1 MSYCEIQLHISCL
14 YSHVSVKLK
23 LHWYFQDFYLKTTF
37 LRQWDVKCLFYC
49 LCYCCKVLPFREGYL
64 LQRQHSPSFVPF
76 TNSSSSVANI
86 VIQADAM
93 VIQTC
98 ERGRCEMSDFEEER
112 VHYIQWNQNNI
123 WNSGALIDVQ
133 QCINSNGNDN
143 DYIFSNLNILFD
155 TTSWHEWRCII
166 HNWHTE
172 ITRGKKD

>member
-1 MSYCEIQLHISCL
+1 MWSV
-14 YSHVSVKLK
+14 YSIVCA
-23 LHWYFQDFYLKTTF
+23 TAG
-37 LRQWDVKCLFYC
+37 
-49 LCYCCKVLPFREGYL
+49 KVLPFREGYL

-123 WNSGALIDVQ
+123 WNSGARIDGQ
-133 QCINSNGNDN
+133 QCINCNGNDN
-143 DYIFSNLNILFD
+143 DYIFSNLSWTHCLTLQADMNEDASSTTD
-155 TTSWHEWRCII
+155 TRKLW
-166 HNWHTE
+166 
-172 ITRGKKD
+172 GKKRIDSCLWQRNTGILTIPQS